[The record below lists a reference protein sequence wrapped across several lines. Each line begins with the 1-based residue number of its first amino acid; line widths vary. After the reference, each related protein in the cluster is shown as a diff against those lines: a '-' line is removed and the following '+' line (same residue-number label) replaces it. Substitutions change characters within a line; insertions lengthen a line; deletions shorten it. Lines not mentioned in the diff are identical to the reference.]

1 MWNNKYELSDR
12 SYSVSDIQD
21 YFQYIIKKI
30 ETHTDKSQLL
40 IYANE
45 TEIII
50 TFKKKSVYY
59 LALSTPETMKF
70 LGSTKN
76 RITKDK
82 NGKHVPL
89 LEINEVKLLYC
100 NFVSNNYHHD

>member
-1 MWNNKYELSDR
+1 MNCLIDHILYTS
-12 SYSVSDIQD
+12 S
-21 YFQYIIKKI
+21 KKLK
-30 ETHTDKSQLL
+30 HMTDKTRLL

-59 LALSTPETMKF
+59 LVLSSPEKMKF
-70 LGSTKN
+70 LGRTKN
-76 RITKDK
+76 RIKKKK

>member
-1 MWNNKYELSDR
+1 MNCLIDHILYQIFK
-12 SYSVSDIQD
+12 
-21 YFQYIIKKI
+21 IIFSTSSKI
-30 ETHTDKSQLL
+30 LRHMTDETRLL

-50 TFKKKSVYY
+50 TFKKKSAYY
-59 LALSTPETMKF
+59 RALSTTEKMKF

-89 LEINEVKLLYC
+89 LEINEVKLLYWT
-100 NFVSNNYHHD
+100 FIGNNYHHD